1 MYPGKMYIYAADL
14 FSACILNEYCV
25 YLTVLIDRGK
35 MYIYAPDI
43 LLHDNCMIISDR
55 SMKKKNSM
63 NIAR

>member
-25 YLTVLIDRGK
+25 YLTVLINQGK

-43 LLHDNCMIISDR
+43 SL
-55 SMKKKNSM
+55 
-63 NIAR
+63 A